1 MSRYISTADY
11 SNHTE
16 SVALKEWLGS
26 PPEFSE
32 SEINE
37 TLEAD
42 VIVCGAGLAGVSA
55 ARAAA
60 ESGARVILFEK
71 CSNVQFRSSDF
82 GVLGGKLNRR
92 WGRDGI
98 DKQEVIAALMR
109 DASYRVKQSIYSFWA
124 QHSGDDLDWYLEG
137 DPDILILDECI
148 NALNKAR
155 PEGYEYCVEP
165 QRHPNPPDYDVQSE
179 RYPFYEL
186 SVRILPDHGRVLKG
200 NLKLAEATGLCRT
213 YFETPVQK
221 LLQNSEGKVSG
232 VIAKSFSGTI
242 YKAIARKAVVLA
254 TGDYS
259 ANLDMLYY
267 YCPWLR
273 SKSAMGIGLDKGG
286 KFSNTGDGH
295 RMALWLGAKME
306 DGPHAAIS
314 HSKGG
319 SIGMAQFLQLNTKGL
334 RFMNEDTGGQ
344 QFDNQLEIQPNKY
357 SWMIFDSKWP
367 KELWYMVPTHGYA
380 YLGEGNKLRKQVD
393 DSIASSMK
401 RGDTVAAESID
412 ELIALMELPA
422 ETAKASIERYNS
434 LAEKGVDTDF
444 GKCTKR
450 LFPILK
456 PPFYATKIKACPIMN
471 CLAGLESDED
481 CLCYTAESHIIEGLF
496 VAGNTQGNRFAIEYP
511 TTVPGLSH
519 SMALTFGRKAG
530 LNAAK
535 ALI

>member
-1 MSRYISTADY
+1 MSRYISSADY
-11 SNHTE
+11 SDPNK
-16 SVALKEWLGS
+16 SVTVKEWLGA
-26 PPEFSE
+26 PPEFPD

-42 VIVCGAGLAGVSA
+42 VIVCGAGLAGVAA

-60 ESGARVILFEK
+60 EAGASVILFEK

-82 GVLGGKLNRR
+82 GVLGGRLNKR
-92 WGRDGI
+92 WGRDGT
-98 DKQEVIAALMR
+98 DKREVIAALMR
-109 DASYRVKQSIYSFWA
+109 DASYRVKQPIYSFWA
-124 QHSGDDLDWYLEG
+124 EHSGDDLDWYLEG

-155 PEGYEYCVEP
+155 PEGYDYCVEP
-165 QRHPNPPDYDVQSE
+165 QRHPNPPDYDVQRE
-179 RYPFYEL
+179 RYPSYEL

-200 NLKLAEATGLCRT
+200 NLKLAEATGLCRR

-221 LLQNSEGKVSG
+221 LLQDGEGRVAG
-232 VIAKSFSGTI
+232 VIAKSFGGTL
-242 YKAIARKAVVLA
+242 YKASARRAVVLA

-259 ANLDMLYY
+259 ANQDMLYY

-273 SKSAMGIGLDKGG
+273 SKSVMGIGLDKSGR
-286 KFSNTGDGH
+286 FANTGDGH

-306 DGPHAAIS
+306 DGPHASIS

-319 SIGMAQFLQLNTKGL
+319 SIGMAQFLQLNKKGL
-334 RFMNEDTGGQ
+334 RFMNEDAGGQ
-344 QFDNQLEIQPNKY
+344 QFDNQLEMQPDRF

-367 KELWYMVPTHGYA
+367 EELWYMVPTHGYA

-393 DSIASSMK
+393 DSIASSIK
-401 RGDTVAAESID
+401 RGDTVTADSID
-412 ELIALMELPA
+412 ELISLMALPSEEA
-422 ETAKASIERYNS
+422 RASIARYNN
-434 LAEKGVDTDF
+434 LAANGEDVDF
-444 GKCTKR
+444 GKCAKR
-450 LFPILK
+450 LFPISK

-471 CLAGLESDED
+471 SLAGLESDEN
-481 CLCYTAESHIIEGLF
+481 CLCYTAEGRVIEGLF

-519 SMALTFGRKAG
+519 SMALTFGRRAG
-530 LNAAK
+530 LNASK
-535 ALI
+535 TKK